1 MIDSKKIIIFIDK
14 DCLVCNRFTKLL
26 IRFDNKNEFIFSSIQ
41 SNFFK
46 RIEKEYGL
54 TPDLDSLVVLE
65 NGQVYYYSEAII
77 KIFLNSNRLLK
88 FLSIILRL
96 LPKFLLNKGYK
107 YFARNRYLF
116 GQLKD
121 CSIIDQIKLKEKII
135 P

>member
-26 IRFDNKNEFIFSSIQ
+26 IRFDKKNRLIFSSIQ

-54 TPDLDSLVVLE
+54 PPDLDSLVVLE
-65 NGQVYYYSEAII
+65 NGQVFYYSEAIL
-77 KIFLNSNRLLK
+77 KILNHSNKILK
-88 FLSIILRL
+88 FLSIVLRL
-96 LPKFLLNKGYK
+96 LPKFLLNKGYQ

-121 CSIIDQIKLKEKII
+121 CSIKDQKKLKEKII
-135 P
+135 L